1 MLSASYDSLSRCRR
15 CSRLAD
21 HLLVV
26 RETHPDYHCL
36 PVGAWGSP
44 HARLLVVGLAPGMH
58 GANRTGQPFT
68 GDASGSFLFAALSR
82 HGLASNPDPA
92 QARLRGVRITN
103 AVKCLPPGNRPT
115 TSELKECSRFL
126 RHEIE
131 QLWSGQAR
139 KPRCILSLGR
149 LAHQSVG
156 YALRERLP
164 DFRHGSVVQL
174 KHNLWL
180 ADTYHPSRQN
190 TNTGRLT
197 AEMFD
202 SVIGCVKGLVEG

>member
-1 MLSASYDSLSRCRR
+1 
-15 CSRLAD
+15 
-21 HLLVV
+21 
-26 RETHPDYHCL
+26 
-36 PVGAWGSP
+36 
-44 HARLLVVGLAPGMH
+44 MH

-82 HGLASNPDPA
+82 HGLASDPDPA
-92 QARLRGVRITN
+92 RARLRNVRITN

-126 RHEIE
+126 RYEIE
-131 QLWSGQAR
+131 QLWSASSR

-149 LAHQSVG
+149 LAHQAVG

-164 DFRHGSVVQL
+164 DFRHGHVLQL

-197 AEMFD
+197 TAMFD
-202 SVIGCVKGLVEG
+202 SVIDCVNGLVLG